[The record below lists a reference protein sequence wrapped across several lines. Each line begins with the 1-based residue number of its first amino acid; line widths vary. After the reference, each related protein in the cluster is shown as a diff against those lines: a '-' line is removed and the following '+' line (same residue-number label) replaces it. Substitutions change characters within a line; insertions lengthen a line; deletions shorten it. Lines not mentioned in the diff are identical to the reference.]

1 MMPGRLALSSALNFN
16 SSGHLVGSSI
26 VLRSSWVPVSISP
39 KLMSVHGRITQSSLC
54 TSQKTQLLCIPVS
67 LNTHIS
73 WLTNSVNSFWPVS
86 LNSPFTF
93 FSSLPLPYFRFSSS
107 HAKSIELATYPDFSS
122 YYSFSIL
129 QLHCSFLKTKQNKTT
144 VTCFKV
150 FRDLPLSRKSKL
162 LKIAFKLSN
171 LLVQLPPGHSAL
183 LSFIPHFAFLADFCL
198 PGMPVHCPTLVLAHA
213 VPWICSFPDGN
224 AISFE
229 KTQLDSLPPN
239 PKFYLLNFGS
249 PSFWSP

>member
-1 MMPGRLALSSALNFN
+1 MPARLALSSALNFN

-26 VLRSSWVPVSISP
+26 VLRSSWVPASISP
-39 KLMSVHGRITQSSLC
+39 KPMSVHGHITQSSLC

-73 WLTNSVNSFWPVS
+73 WSTNSVNSFWLVS
-86 LNSPFTF
+86 LNSPFTL
-93 FSSLPLPYFRFSSS
+93 FSLLLLPYFKFSSS
-107 HAKSIELATYPDFSS
+107 YAQSIELATYPDFSS

-129 QLHCSFLKTKQNKTT
+129 QLHCSFLKKKTT

-162 LKIAFKLSN
+162 LNMAFKLSN

-198 PGMPVHCPTLVLAHA
+198 PGMPVHGPTLDLAHA

-229 KTQLDSLPPN
+229 KTQLDAVPPN